1 MSCAEPGS
9 TSETERYGVPEDGD
23 LRPDADLLGGFG
35 RRPVPD
41 RPEPEPRA
49 EPSRTEP
56 KPRNSSE
63 SGSESDGANDAP
75 EQLSAPEHDKQGL
88 DLAKSLAG
96 RLKGMAAVNGPVK
109 PARKSRWRRS
119 TGSQVSGA
127 RPDDRDPQLLT
138 STVGRLMRDQGW
150 EVDVAVHGVMARW
163 PAIVGPE
170 MAEHCKP
177 ESYTDTELT
186 VRTDSTAWATQL
198 RLLAPD
204 LVRRLNAELGDGTV
218 TRVNVQGP
226 NAPSWRKGPRTVRG
240 GRGPRDTY
248 G

>member
-1 MSCAEPGS
+1 MPS
-9 TSETERYGVPEDGD
+9 DGD

-35 RRPVPD
+35 TQPVPE
-41 RPEPEPRA
+41 RPEPAPRA
-49 EPSRTEP
+49 EPAKDGS

-63 SGSESDGANDAP
+63 SGFESAAVDDSESPKD
-75 EQLSAPEHDKQGL
+75 APEHDKQGL
-88 DLAKSLAG
+88 ELAKALAG
-96 RLKGMAAVNGPVK
+96 RLKGMSPIKPVK
-109 PARKSRWRRS
+109 KARRRRPGF
-119 TGSQVSGA
+119 GSQVSGS

-138 STVGRLMRDQGW
+138 NTLGRLMRDQGW

-163 PAIVGPE
+163 PSIVGPE
-170 MAEHCKP
+170 MASHCKP

-186 VRTDSTAWATQL
+186 VRTDSTAWATQV

-218 TRVNVQGP
+218 TRVKVEGP

>member
-1 MSCAEPGS
+1 MPDD
-9 TSETERYGVPEDGD
+9 RD

-35 RRPVPD
+35 AQPVPE
-41 RPEPEPRA
+41 RPEPKPRS
-49 EPSRTEP
+49 EPS

-63 SGSESDGANDAP
+63 SGLESELGDSTELTTSEPAHDKP
-75 EQLSAPEHDKQGL
+75 EHDKPEHDKPEHDKPEHDKQGL

-96 RLKGMAAVNGPVK
+96 RLKSMTGPTK
-109 PARKSRWRRS
+109 PIKKTRRRRP
-119 TGSQVSGA
+119 GGLQVSSA

-138 STVGRLMRDQGW
+138 STLGRLMREQGW

-163 PAIVGPE
+163 PSIVGPE

-177 ESYTDTELT
+177 ESYQDTELT
-186 VRTDSTAWATQL
+186 VRTTSTAWATQV
-198 RLLAPD
+198 RLLAPE

-218 TRVNVQGP
+218 TRVKVEGP

>member
-1 MSCAEPGS
+1 
-9 TSETERYGVPEDGD
+9 V
-23 LRPDADLLGGFG
+23 
-35 RRPVPD
+35 
-41 RPEPEPRA
+41 PEPRD
-49 EPSRTEP
+49 
-56 KPRNSSE
+56 SSD
-63 SGSESDGANDAP
+63 SGFQSEDAP
-75 EQLSAPEHDKQGL
+75 ERPGEPEHDKQGL

-96 RLKGMAAVNGPVK
+96 RLKAMSPIQPV
-109 PARKSRWRRS
+109 RRPRRRPRIDGAQIS
-119 TGSQVSGA
+119 SA
-127 RPDDRDPQLLT
+127 RPDDRDPQRLT
-138 STVGRLMRDQGW
+138 TTLGRLMRDQGW
-150 EVDVAVHGVMARW
+150 EVDVAVHSVMARW

-177 ESYTDTELT
+177 ESYQDTELT

-198 RLLAPD
+198 KMLAPD

-226 NAPSWRKGPRTVRG
+226 HAPSWRKGPRTIRG

>member
-1 MSCAEPGS
+1 V
-9 TSETERYGVPEDGD
+9 SE
-23 LRPDADLLGGFG
+23 
-35 RRPVPD
+35 
-41 RPEPEPRA
+41 
-49 EPSRTEP
+49 
-56 KPRNSSE
+56 PRNSSE
-63 SGSESDGANDAP
+63 SGFESD
-75 EQLSAPEHDKQGL
+75 SAELPSGEPEHDKQGL

-96 RLKGMAAVNGPVK
+96 RLKGMGSVK
-109 PARKSRWRRS
+109 PVRKTRRRRPEGTQIS
-119 TGSQVSGA
+119 SA
-127 RPDDRDPQLLT
+127 RPDDRDPQRLT
-138 STVGRLMRDQGW
+138 STLGRLMRDQGW

-163 PAIVGPE
+163 PSIVGPE

-177 ESYTDTELT
+177 ESYQDTELT
-186 VRTDSTAWATQL
+186 VRTDSTAWATQV

-218 TRVNVQGP
+218 TRVKVEGP

>member
-1 MSCAEPGS
+1 M
-9 TSETERYGVPEDGD
+9 PEDGD

-35 RRPVPD
+35 AQPL
-41 RPEPEPRA
+41 PERA
-49 EPSRTEP
+49 EPKARAEPADSRMEP
-56 KPRNSSE
+56 PEGGNSSE
-63 SGSESDGANDAP
+63 SGLESEVGDAP
-75 EQLSAPEHDKQGL
+75 EPAAGGSEQHDKQGL
-88 DLAKSLAG
+88 DLARSLAG
-96 RLKGMAAVNGPVK
+96 RLKSMGGPVK
-109 PARKSRWRRS
+109 PVRKTRRRRAS
-119 TGSQVSGA
+119 GSQISSA

-138 STVGRLMRDQGW
+138 STLGRLMRDQGW

-163 PAIVGPE
+163 PSIVGPE
-170 MAEHCKP
+170 MAGHCKP
-177 ESYTDTELT
+177 ESYQDTELT
-186 VRTDSTAWATQL
+186 VRTDSTAWATQV

-218 TRVNVQGP
+218 TRVKVEGP